1 MPDVSLTFH
10 VVESLGGGVPDW
22 PRLIDT
28 LLAMRDL
35 QHPQGWREGD
45 GHLAHDLYD
54 VATLFRLGWDRADAD
69 QRLRRA
75 AALGDMLAWCLAGTV
90 RPDGTVRVDAGDDSA
105 ETATYFAVGLLS
117 ELGVFDPAKRFWTE
131 RDVPDGPAL
140 GARMAARIRDALAQG
155 RGADAGVYDRN
166 ALQRLTGDGVR

>member
-1 MPDVSLTFH
+1 M
-10 VVESLGGGVPDW
+10 
-22 PRLIDT
+22 
-28 LLAMRDL
+28 
-35 QHPQGWREGD
+35 
-45 GHLAHDLYD
+45 
-54 VATLFRLGWDRADAD
+54 
-69 QRLRRA
+69 
-75 AALGDMLAWCLAGTV
+75 
-90 RPDGTVRVDAGDDSA
+90 
-105 ETATYFAVGLLS
+105 GLLS